1 MQNFQYSTDPDGLYQ
16 GDAFTLNG
24 NGVEIQIVKLV
35 RGNYGIRKVKGEHR
49 HPTSELTVRSS
60 IPPPNL
66 APPRSSRP
74 VPNPRRPKPL
84 IRPSRH
90 GVLFSSRTMPPIGT
104 PG

>member
-66 APPRSSRP
+66 APPRSSQP
-74 VPNPRRPKPL
+74 VPNPRRLSHLAGLP
-84 IRPSRH
+84 
-90 GVLFSSRTMPPIGT
+90 GMGFFSAREPCPP
-104 PG
+104 